1 MNQYPL
7 WKNLLILAVILVG
20 LLYAL
25 PNLFSQ
31 DPSIE
36 VTGTRDVE
44 VSEASIGEIKAAME
58 NAGVPVKAVEQ
69 REGNKLLVRF
79 TTPRAMNEAF
89 SDESFMNLAQAL
101 RTSEG
106 S

>member
-20 LLYAL
+20 LLFAL
-25 PNLFSQ
+25 PNLFPQ

-36 VTGTRDVE
+36 VTGTRDAE
-44 VSEASIGEIKAAME
+44 ITDSSIGEIKAAME
-58 NAGVPVKAVEQ
+58 NAGVPVKAVER

-79 TTPRAMNEAF
+79 TDAE
-89 SDESFMNLAQAL
+89 
-101 RTSEG
+101 
-106 S
+106 